1 MKKILLLSAAMLVSF
16 GIMAQTSVKS
26 TTPRVDIKKSEIKGV
41 NKVELKD
48 VKKVY
53 PVEKESNYNP
63 VASPVKKLKSKN
75 PKGAEFTQIS
85 TSANVFSVLLTAQNC
100 LAANDAGNLI
110 SFAHRRSA
118 ALGSGN
124 IQISYSTDRGNTF
137 DDQSLTIWES
147 ATGGF
152 PGRYPANVIYNPN
165 GLSDLG
171 SIYAVAAGPT
181 LASTWNGGF
190 FASKT
195 FTGENYNYSMS
206 MLENDTNNFLPRY
219 HIQVSGEKVFLYGN
233 NVTDNGA
240 EYTGVT
246 TVINIGTWN
255 ATTNSFDWTLSE
267 FSPNDDIIK
276 RANGSID
283 SWGPYPA
290 MAFADDGLTG
300 YLIYTG
306 RDKTAED
313 TLSYLP
319 MIYKTT
325 DGALTWTKI
334 PFDWRNAGGSLVADL
349 EYLASVN
356 GGPGR
361 PMFSEIKDATVDGMG
376 QLHFV
381 SIPAPAASDNPDSLG
396 YYMVYRYIN
405 GYIYDTYLTNNDE
418 NIVSFVVAMHRAEDN
433 NKETTL
439 IDPNTT
445 SDYVTWDER
454 LQIGKSIDGMNIV
467 FAWMDTDS
475 IHTVIGEDKP
485 INNYPNV
492 HVAMLDIAEQ
502 AIGEA
507 NNVTNNEYGES
518 PFADMCYWM
527 YLSND
532 ILEEGTDFLYV
543 PISVS
548 TLSPASDDP
557 VEHWY
562 INNTLIDK
570 ATGLIG
576 VKEQNPIISET
587 SIYPNP
593 TSGNVNIS
601 FNDNAKGKYNINVFN
616 AIGSL
621 VYSENIDVNSS
632 VIRTINLE
640 NMPNGIYMV
649 QISNNNSTNTQKVIK
664 Y

>member
-16 GIMAQTSVKS
+16 GIMAQTSVNS
-26 TTPRVDIKKSEIKGV
+26 SAPRVDIKKAELKGV
-41 NKVELKD
+41 KKVELKD

-53 PVEKESNYNP
+53 PTEKESNYKP

-75 PKGAEFTQIS
+75 PKAAELTQIS
-85 TSANVFSVLLTAQNC
+85 SSANVFSVLLTAQNC
-100 LAANDAGNLI
+100 LAANEAGNLI
-110 SFAHRRSA
+110 SFAHRKTA
-118 ALGSGN
+118 ATGGSGD
-124 IQISYSTDRGNTF
+124 IQISFSTDRGQTF
-137 DDQSLTIWES
+137 DNESLTIWDD

-152 PGRYPANVIYNPN
+152 PARYPANAIYNPN

-171 SIYAVAAGPT
+171 SIYAVGAGPT

-195 FTGENYNYSMS
+195 FTGENYNHSMS
-206 MLENDTNNFLPRY
+206 MLTNDPNNFLPRY
-219 HIQVSGEKVFLYGN
+219 HMQVSGEKVFLYGN
-233 NVTDNGA
+233 NVSDNGS
-240 EYTGVT
+240 EYTDIT

-255 ATTNSFDWTLSE
+255 AATNSFDWTLSE
-267 FSPNDDIIK
+267 FSPVNDMFK
-276 RANGSID
+276 RASGAID
-283 SWGPYPA
+283 SWGPNPA

-306 RDKTAED
+306 RDKTAAD

-325 DGALTWTKI
+325 DGALTWTKV
-334 PFDWRNAGGSLVADL
+334 PFDWKNAGGSFVADF
-349 EYLASVN
+349 EYVSPVK
-356 GGPGR
+356 R
-361 PMFSEIKDATVDGMG
+361 PMFSEIKDATVDGLG

-381 SIPAPAASDNPDSLG
+381 SIPSPAASDHPDSLG
-396 YYMVYRYIN
+396 YYLVYTYIN
-405 GYIYDTYLTNNDE
+405 GYIYDTYLTNDDQ
-418 NIVSFVVAMHRAEDN
+418 NIVSFIVAMHRAEDN
-433 NKETTL
+433 KKETTL
-439 IDPNTT
+439 IDPN
-445 SDYVTWDER
+445 SEDYVLWDER
-454 LQIGKSIDGMNIV
+454 LQIGKSIDGINIV

-475 IHTVIGEDKP
+475 SYTATGESKP
-485 INNYPNV
+485 VNNFPNV
-492 HVAMLDIAEQ
+492 HVAMLNVAEET
-502 AIGEA
+502 IGEA

-532 ILEEGTDFLYV
+532 ILEEGADFLYV

-548 TLSPASDDP
+548 TLSPNSNDP

-601 FNDNAKGKYNINVFN
+601 FNDNARGKYNINVFN

-649 QISNNNSTNTQKVIK
+649 QISNNNNTNTQKVIK